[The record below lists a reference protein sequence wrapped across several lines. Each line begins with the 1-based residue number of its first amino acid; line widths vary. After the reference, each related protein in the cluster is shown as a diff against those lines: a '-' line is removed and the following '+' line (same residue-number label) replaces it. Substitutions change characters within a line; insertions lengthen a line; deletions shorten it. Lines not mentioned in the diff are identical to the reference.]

1 MANVVI
7 PDSIEFSEILRIIE
21 TKDLVHA
28 DVVNPLFKTLL
39 LNTVYLNRHMTEMLE
54 RIETLATDNTYGGT
68 ELSAE
73 ATVTDANAQFAVIKK
88 TSSTASTQIL
98 FSKPIEKLRKGL
110 YSLLLRLKVTSI
122 TDSNG
127 LIELKVTSGGTVL
140 ETRTITAQ
148 MFEKA
153 GTFQTFGLNVEQ
165 YPLIMSCFSRLRQ
178 QSRVCRRWL
187 YDIGRETCRIA
198 GKSKKRNG
206 KEKLCGAWFKRFNE

>member
-1 MANVVI
+1 MRGITGKKISGFCCGAGTATDKSNV
-7 PDSIEFSEILRIIE
+7 FSAYIRS
-21 TKDLVHA
+21 
-28 DVVNPLFKTLL
+28 
-39 LNTVYLNRHMTEMLE
+39 REMLE

-153 GTFQTFGLNVEQ
+153 GTFQTFGLNVELSDTATITATLLKNSANITVSVDYVMLQ
-165 YPLIMSCFSRLRQ
+165 PAQTAITSL
-178 QSRVCRRWL
+178 
-187 YDIGRETCRIA
+187 
-198 GKSKKRNG
+198 
-206 KEKLCGAWFKRFNE
+206 